1 MAVRSRLLLLAALSL
16 AACGDDDR
24 VNPSNPDASAAKDAA
39 STESGKDGAHDAPE
53 DVRSEGHHDA
63 EADSGGGHGD
73 GEADALAE

>member
-16 AACGDDDR
+16 VACGDDDR
-24 VNPSNPDASAAKDAA
+24 VDPSNPDASAAKDA
-39 STESGKDGAHDAPE
+39 TGLESGKDGARDAPE

-63 EADSGGGHGD
+63 EADSGGVQTD